1 MVSKEGLDTNY
12 ISTSHELAR
21 ELKSRNDGF
30 IFAKVRLFGEEYECV
45 IDSIGRTPTHGN
57 LDDMSTHYVL
67 NMRECSGNIKR

>member
-1 MVSKEGLDTNY
+1 MVSKGGDSTSY

-21 ELKSRNDGF
+21 ELKNKEDGF
-30 IFAKVRLFGEEYECV
+30 IFAKVRLYGQEYECV